1 MRTNITREVFLSGR
15 NVYKIKDN
23 ELYSNLSQNYRSVTF
38 SDISVVNPA
47 FMIDPNISDE
57 YGQTFDL
64 GFRGKYIKLFLLI
77 LHLFF

>member
-1 MRTNITREVFLSGR
+1 MYTKL
-15 NVYKIKDN
+15 KIN

-38 SDISVVNPA
+38 ADISVVNPA

-64 GFRGKYIKLFLLI
+64 GLRGKYNKTISLI